1 MAVPL
6 AGKGH
11 YGTARGHFGAKQDE
25 KWVKIC
31 KTIQTNDFICI
42 FVAMKQL
49 VLPVVV
55 LLSLAVE
62 AAEPWKWRMENK
74 EEEAVMRIDLYEET
88 VDVPGMELFGPM
100 NGYLGGKGIY
110 GLWMVTSFKIKNDQT
125 AELRLSNDQG
135 SETQAVR
142 LTWQTD
148 STCLME
154 LQGGVAVKRV
164 VNNKLVK
171 IPQRIVFKRK

>member
-1 MAVPL
+1 ML
-6 AGKGH
+6 S
-11 YGTARGHFGAKQDE
+11 
-25 KWVKIC
+25 
-31 KTIQTNDFICI
+31 
-42 FVAMKQL
+42 
-49 VLPVVV
+49 
-55 LLSLAVE
+55 SLAIG

-74 EEEAVMRIDLYEET
+74 EEGAVLRIDLYEET
-88 VDVPGMELFGPM
+88 VNVPGMDIFGPM

-110 GLWMVTSFKIKNDQT
+110 GVWMVTSFKVKNDQM

-135 SETQAVR
+135 SETQAVK

-154 LQGGVAVKRV
+154 LQGGVVVKRV

-171 IPQRIVFKRK
+171 IPQRIMLNRK

>member
-1 MAVPL
+1 
-6 AGKGH
+6 
-11 YGTARGHFGAKQDE
+11 
-25 KWVKIC
+25 
-31 KTIQTNDFICI
+31 
-42 FVAMKQL
+42 MKRF
-49 VLPVVV
+49 VLPIIM
-55 LLSLAVE
+55 LSSLAIG

-74 EEEAVMRIDLYEET
+74 EEGAVLRIDLYEET
-88 VDVPGMELFGPM
+88 VNVPGMDIFGPM

-110 GLWMVTSFKIKNDQT
+110 GVWMVTSFKLKNDQT

-135 SETQAVR
+135 SETQAVK

-154 LQGGVAVKRV
+154 LQGGVVVKRV

-171 IPQRIVFKRK
+171 IPQRIMLNRK

>member
-1 MAVPL
+1 
-6 AGKGH
+6 
-11 YGTARGHFGAKQDE
+11 
-25 KWVKIC
+25 
-31 KTIQTNDFICI
+31 
-42 FVAMKQL
+42 MKRFL
-49 VLPVVV
+49 LPIIM
-55 LLSLAVE
+55 LSSLAIG

-74 EEEAVMRIDLYEET
+74 EEGAVLRIDLYEET
-88 VDVPGMELFGPM
+88 VNVPGMDIFGPM

-110 GLWMVTSFKIKNDQT
+110 GVWMVTSFKVKNDQT

-135 SETQAVR
+135 SETQAVK

-154 LQGGVAVKRV
+154 LQGGVVVKRV

-171 IPQRIVFKRK
+171 IPQRIMLNRK

>member
-1 MAVPL
+1 ML
-6 AGKGH
+6 S
-11 YGTARGHFGAKQDE
+11 
-25 KWVKIC
+25 
-31 KTIQTNDFICI
+31 
-42 FVAMKQL
+42 
-49 VLPVVV
+49 
-55 LLSLAVE
+55 SLAIG

-74 EEEAVMRIDLYEET
+74 EEGAVLRIDLYEET
-88 VDVPGMELFGPM
+88 VNVPGMDIFGPM

-110 GLWMVTSFKIKNDQT
+110 GVWMVTSFKVKNDQT

-135 SETQAVR
+135 SETQAVK

-154 LQGGVAVKRV
+154 LQGGVVVKRV

-171 IPQRIVFKRK
+171 IPQRIMLNRK

>member
-1 MAVPL
+1 
-6 AGKGH
+6 
-11 YGTARGHFGAKQDE
+11 
-25 KWVKIC
+25 
-31 KTIQTNDFICI
+31 
-42 FVAMKQL
+42 MKRF
-49 VLPVVV
+49 VLPIIM
-55 LLSLAVE
+55 LSSLAIG

-74 EEEAVMRIDLYEET
+74 EEGAVLRIDLYEET
-88 VDVPGMELFGPM
+88 VNGPGMDIFGPM

-110 GLWMVTSFKIKNDQT
+110 GVWMVTSFKVKNDQT

-135 SETQAVR
+135 SETQAVK

-154 LQGGVAVKRV
+154 LQGGVVVKRV

-171 IPQRIVFKRK
+171 IPQRIMLNRK

>member
-1 MAVPL
+1 
-6 AGKGH
+6 
-11 YGTARGHFGAKQDE
+11 
-25 KWVKIC
+25 
-31 KTIQTNDFICI
+31 
-42 FVAMKQL
+42 MKRF
-49 VLPVVV
+49 VLPIIM
-55 LLSLAVE
+55 LSSLAIG

-74 EEEAVMRIDLYEET
+74 EEGAVLRIDLYEET
-88 VDVPGMELFGPM
+88 VNVPGMDIFGPM

-110 GLWMVTSFKIKNDQT
+110 GVWMVTSFKVKNDQT

-135 SETQAVR
+135 SETQAVK

-154 LQGGVAVKRV
+154 LQGGVVVKRV

-171 IPQRIVFKRK
+171 IPQRIMLNRK